1 MKSFLEWKLSS
12 MSARDK
18 EKYYWWKK
26 DKNYYSQH
34 KIKALEKRKN
44 GYAYSVLLDKIKCE
58 STPYKGIL
66 RFSETR
72 AFTIEELSAVVDMPI
87 KLVKSVLEA
96 LEELELIKK
105 HDDGAIEIIDFCK
118 CVGSE
123 TGQTVRKR
131 KATEGGNS
139 EVNFTAP
146 LPQNDQKNTLEIRVR
161 DKNIDIKNKIIYL
174 ISSSSIT
181 YSSMKLDKEYE
192 ETKEMM
198 IKAAQVTNK
207 IPTKE
212 RLEDL
217 MKEIIFEEKT
227 IYDKQAYLIQCF
239 KNEDNYEHL

>member
-1 MKSFLEWKLSS
+1 

-18 EKYYWWKK
+18 EKFYWWKK

-72 AFTIEELSAVVDMPI
+72 AFTLEELSAVVDMPI
-87 KLVKSVLEA
+87 KLVKSGLEA

-146 LPQNDQKNTLEIRVR
+146 LPQIDQKNTLESRVR

-174 ISSSSIT
+174 LSSSKNI
-181 YSSMKLDKEYE
+181 YIGMKLENE
-192 ETKEMM
+192 FNETLKMM

-207 IPTKE
+207 LPTKE

-217 MKEIIFEEKT
+217 MKEIIFDGEE
-227 IYDKQAYLIQCF
+227 IYNKQGYLIECF
-239 KNEDNYEHL
+239 KNEEDYENL

>member
-1 MKSFLEWKLSS
+1 MKSFLEWKLNN

-18 EKYYWWKK
+18 EKFYWWKK
-26 DKNYYSQH
+26 DKNYYSAH
-34 KIKALEKRKN
+34 KIKALERRKN

-66 RFSETR
+66 KFSESR
-72 AFTIEELSAVVDMPI
+72 AFTIEELSAVVDMPV
-87 KLVKSVLEA
+87 KLVKSGLEA

-105 HDDGAIEIIDFCK
+105 HEDGVIEIIDFCK

-146 LPQNDQKNTLEIRVR
+146 LPQIDQKNTLESR
-161 DKNIDIKNKIIYL
+161 DKSIENRIIYL
-174 ISSSSIT
+174 LLSSSSIF
-181 YSSMKLDKEYE
+181 SSIGLDKDYKRVE
-192 ETKEMM
+192 KMM
-198 IKAAQVTNK
+198 IKAAQITNK
-207 IPTKE
+207 IPTQG

-217 MKEIIFEEKT
+217 MKKIIFDGKT
-227 IYDKQAYLIQCF
+227 IGDKQSYLIECF
-239 KNEDNYEHL
+239 KNEKDYDHT

>member
-1 MKSFLEWKLSS
+1 

-72 AFTIEELSAVVDMPI
+72 SFTIEELSAVVDMPI
-87 KLVKSVLEA
+87 KLVKSGFEA

-105 HDDGAIEIIDFCK
+105 HDDGAIEIMDFCK

-146 LPQNDQKNTLEIRVR
+146 LPQNDQKNTLESRVR
-161 DKNIDIKNKIIYL
+161 DKNIENRIIYL
-174 ISSSSIT
+174 LSSSSSIF
-181 YSSMKLDKEYE
+181 SSIGLYKDYE
-192 ETKEMM
+192 PVEKMM
-198 IKAAQVTNK
+198 IKAAQITNK
-207 IPTKE
+207 IPTQG

-217 MKEIIFEEKT
+217 MKKIIFDGNG
-227 IYDKQAYLIQCF
+227 IGDKQSYLIECF
-239 KNEDNYEHL
+239 KNEKDYENL

>member
-1 MKSFLEWKLSS
+1 

-18 EKYYWWKK
+18 EKFYWWKK

-66 RFSETR
+66 KFSESR

-87 KLVKSVLEA
+87 KLVKSGLEA

-146 LPQNDQKNTLEIRVR
+146 LPQNDQKNTLESRVR

-192 ETKEMM
+192 DTLMM
-198 IKAAQVTNK
+198 MTKAAQVTNK
-207 IPTKE
+207 LPTKE

-217 MKEIIFEEKT
+217 MKEIIFDGEE
-227 IYDKQAYLIQCF
+227 IYNKQGYLIECF
-239 KNEDNYEHL
+239 KNEEDYENL

>member
-1 MKSFLEWKLSS
+1 

-18 EKYYWWKK
+18 EKFYWWKK
-26 DKNYYSQH
+26 NKNYYSQH

-66 RFSETR
+66 KFSESR

-87 KLVKSVLEA
+87 KLVKSGLEA

-146 LPQNDQKNTLEIRVR
+146 LPQNDQKNTLESRVR

-192 ETKEMM
+192 DTLMM
-198 IKAAQVTNK
+198 MTKAAQVTNK
-207 IPTKE
+207 LPTKE

-217 MKEIIFEEKT
+217 MKEIIFDGEE
-227 IYDKQAYLIQCF
+227 IYNKQGYLIECF
-239 KNEDNYEHL
+239 KNEEDYENL

>member
-1 MKSFLEWKLSS
+1 M
-12 MSARDK
+12 DK
-18 EKYYWWKK
+18 
-26 DKNYYSQH
+26 Q
-34 KIKALEKRKN
+34 KALESLKL
-44 GYAYSVLLDKIKCE
+44 AQE
-58 STPYKGIL
+58 SMNNVYDIL
-66 RFSETR
+66 GGCINKELQEELSEIETR
-72 AFTIEELSAVVDMPI
+72 AFTLEELSAVVDMPI
-87 KLVKSVLEA
+87 KLVKSGLEA

-146 LPQNDQKNTLEIRVR
+146 LPQNDQKNTLESRVR

-192 ETKEMM
+192 DTLMM
-198 IKAAQVTNK
+198 MTKAAQFTNK
-207 IPTKE
+207 LPTKE

-217 MKEIIFEEKT
+217 MKEIIFDGEE
-227 IYDKQAYLIQCF
+227 IYNKQGYLIECF
-239 KNEDNYEHL
+239 KNEEDYENL